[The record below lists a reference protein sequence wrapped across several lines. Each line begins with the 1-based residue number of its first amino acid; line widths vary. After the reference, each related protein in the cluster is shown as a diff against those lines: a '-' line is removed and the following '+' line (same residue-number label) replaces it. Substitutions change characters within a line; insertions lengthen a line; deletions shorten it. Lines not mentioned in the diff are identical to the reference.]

1 MICQQCG
8 VEAPDSSGFC
18 PKCGARLG
26 EQAAEDVT
34 PGVARMKE
42 LAASR
47 QGGETPEED
56 LWTGS
61 FSPKAMIGTW
71 ILMAIITVAA
81 IVLGVLFLP
90 AAPLAWPVL
99 IGGVLLMW
107 LGGAAYLGYR
117 RMSVH
122 YRLTNHRFF
131 HERGILKR
139 STDRIEVIDMDD
151 ITCEQ
156 GIVERML
163 GVGTVRITSSDRSHP
178 ELKLP
183 GIDDVKQIAER
194 MDNLRR
200 AERMR
205 RGLHIESI

>member
-8 VEAPDSSGFC
+8 VEVPDASGFC
-18 PKCGARLG
+18 PKCGSRLD
-26 EQAAEDVT
+26 EQTPGGVS
-34 PGVARMKE
+34 PGVARMKD
-42 LAASR
+42 LAAAR

-56 LWTGS
+56 LWRGTY
-61 FSPKAMIGTW
+61 SPKAMFGTFAVTA
-71 ILMAIITVAA
+71 LAAIAA
-81 IVLGVLFLP
+81 IVLLAIFFVPGVVIGIGVIVAVVLFEL
-90 AAPLAWPVL
+90 
-99 IGGVLLMW
+99 
-107 LGGAAYLGYR
+107 AYLGYR
-117 RMSVH
+117 RMSVS

-131 HERGILKR
+131 HERGILR
-139 STDRIEVIDMDD
+139 RITDRIEVIDMDD

-163 GVGTVRITSSDRSHP
+163 GVGTVRISSSDRSHP

-183 GIDDVKQIAER
+183 GIDNVKQVAEQ
-194 MDNLRR
+194 MDSLRR

>member
-26 EQAAEDVT
+26 EQAAEGVT

-81 IVLGVLFLP
+81 IVLVALFLP

-163 GVGTVRITSSDRSHP
+163 GVGTVKITSSDRSHP

-183 GIDDVKQIAER
+183 GIDDVKQVAER

>member
-26 EQAAEDVT
+26 EQAGEGVT
-34 PGVARMKE
+34 PGVTRMKE
-42 LAASR
+42 VAAAR

-71 ILMAIITVAA
+71 ILMAIVTVAA

-99 IGGVLLMW
+99 IGGVVLMW
-107 LGGAAYLGYR
+107 LFGAAYLGYR

-131 HERGILKR
+131 HERGILR
-139 STDRIEVIDMDD
+139 RVTDRIEVIDMDD

-163 GVGTVRITSSDRSHP
+163 GVGTVKITSSDRSHP
-178 ELKLP
+178 ELRLP